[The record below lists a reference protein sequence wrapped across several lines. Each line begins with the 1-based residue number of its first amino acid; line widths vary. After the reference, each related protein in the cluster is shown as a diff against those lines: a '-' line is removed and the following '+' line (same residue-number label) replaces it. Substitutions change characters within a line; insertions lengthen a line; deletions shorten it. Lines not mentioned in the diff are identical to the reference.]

1 MTQAEIASLTPAQI
15 SAIVHAWIQTLPP
28 YEPEEEAPEGGDEA
42 SWDEEAEE
50 AADEAFAEDYD
61 A

>member
-15 SAIVHAWIQTLPP
+15 RPP
-28 YEPEEEAPEGGDEA
+28 SEPEEEAPEGGDEA